1 MDGGFCDT
9 HSVRWMEHPLE
20 KVIWVDDCGGQV
32 SLNSSTLHRE
42 LLTCGRSTGTQNHSL
57 ISLSLKQQLLHVRL
71 ELMRGVGLWHH
82 VAETPHFSGFIF
94 KVRVI
99 INLNQQQRGNE
110 SLICLS

>member
-1 MDGGFCDT
+1 MQTSYNRILC
-9 HSVRWMEHPLE
+9 E
-20 KVIWVDDCGGQV
+20 KFIFYPRKMKRAVLR

-71 ELMRGVGLWHH
+71 ELMRGVGLRHH